1 MENKKTREHRKV
13 APVLSIIPGAG
24 QLYNGQRLKGAIYFI
39 LVVGYL
45 LATFQTVVF
54 GSRGGG
60 VPGLFTLGEVK
71 GEDNSLF
78 FLVEGTYSL
87 FLAAVGLI
95 LYLANIVDAYRTGR
109 KIDEGREIR
118 NFRESMKALA
128 NRGFPYLIMFPGIA
142 LMVLAVVF
150 PIVITIMFSFT
161 NYNVNH
167 LPPKNLFS
175 WIGLGNY
182 ADIFTMNQWRNTFI
196 YTLGWTVIWTIC
208 ATTLTIVVG
217 ILVAVIINQKE
228 VKLKKLWRTLYILPW
243 AIPAFVSVLMFSVF
257 FNDSFGAMN
266 TQVIPFLDKLLPFL
280 HLSALPWKTQVFY
293 CRLALILIQTWL
305 GFPYIMVMT
314 TGVLQSIPGDLYEA
328 AQVDGATRFQQFR
341 KITLPWIL
349 SSIAPVLITQYTF
362 NFNNFNI
369 IYLFSSGG
377 PAVSGQLAGGTDL
390 LVSWV
395 YKITTESVARDYGVA
410 AAITVFISLFVMA
423 IALSQYIRTDAFKG
437 GKEK

>member
-1 MENKKTREHRKV
+1 MENKKKQHQKL
-13 APVLSIIPGAG
+13 APLCSIIPGGG
-24 QLYNGQRLKGAIYFI
+24 QFYNGQRLKGVLYFV
-39 LVVGYL
+39 LVTAYV
-45 LATFQTVVF
+45 LATFQTVIY
-54 GSRGGG
+54 GNKGGG
-60 VPGLFTLGEVK
+60 VSGLFTLGTEK

-87 FLAAVGLI
+87 FLAAVGLVI
-95 LYLANIVDAYRTGR
+95 YIVNIVDARRVGR
-109 KIDEGREIR
+109 RIDEGKEVRGLRAGIR
-118 NFRESMKALA
+118 AAADK
-128 NRGFPYLIMFPGIA
+128 GFPYLIMFPGIV
-142 LMVLAVVF
+142 LMILAVVF

-167 LPPKNLFS
+167 LPPKNLFA

-182 ADIFTMNQWRNTFI
+182 IEMFTAKQWRNTFV
-196 YTLGWTVIWTIC
+196 YTLGWTLLWTLC
-208 ATTLTIVVG
+208 ATTLTIVMG
-217 ILVAVIINQKE
+217 ILTAVVINQKE
-228 VKLKKLWRTLYILPW
+228 VKLKKLWRTVYILPW

-280 HLSALPWKTQVFY
+280 RLSTLPWKSQVFY
-293 CRLALILIQTWL
+293 CRLALILVQGWL

-328 AQVDGATRFQQFR
+328 AQVDGATRFQQFK

-377 PAVSGQLAGGTDL
+377 PAVSGQLAGGTDI

-423 IALSQYIRTDAFKG
+423 VALSQYIRTDSFKG
-437 GKEK
+437 GKGE